1 MKREY
6 LPYYISRAVIS
17 LLFSLLVFGFSW
29 KALFLSVIL
38 FGLFLLYLHSG
49 WFSVDVKNPL
59 FPLRR
64 DSRGLMIQRKALIVS
79 IITGLL
85 TYFLLTY
92 LSGFLNLA
100 LISGSLAF
108 CFAIVAYF
116 VSQFVFFIR
125 A

>member
-6 LPYYISRAVIS
+6 LPYYTSRAVIS

-29 KALFLSVIL
+29 EALLLSAIL

-49 WFSVDVKNPL
+49 WFSVDSKNPL

-64 DSRGLMIQRKALIVS
+64 DSRGLMIQRKALIIS
-79 IITGLL
+79 IMTGLL

-92 LSGFLNLA
+92 LSSFLNLA
-100 LISGSLAF
+100 LISGSIAF
-108 CFAIVAYF
+108 GFAIMTYF
-116 VSQFVFFIR
+116 ASQFVLFIR